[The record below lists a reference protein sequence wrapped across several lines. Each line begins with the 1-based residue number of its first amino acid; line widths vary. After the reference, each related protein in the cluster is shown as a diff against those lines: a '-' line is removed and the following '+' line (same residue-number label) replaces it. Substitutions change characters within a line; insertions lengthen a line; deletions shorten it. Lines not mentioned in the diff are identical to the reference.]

1 MSGLFN
7 FFVLGADRP
16 SLGGVGD
23 WISNEVGT
31 GIGNFID
38 RLYLGYVVDMVQLDF
53 IDFAIFN
60 VADSYLTVGVL
71 LLILILWKE
80 ENGSHH

>member
-31 GIGNFID
+31 GIGLVVLVVGIVKWHSDIWAYGYIICCWWLFI
-38 RLYLGYVVDMVQLDF
+38 LSF
-53 IDFAIFN
+53 
-60 VADSYLTVGVL
+60 
-71 LLILILWKE
+71 
-80 ENGSHH
+80 

>member
-7 FFVLGADRP
+7 FLVLGADRP

-31 GIGNFID
+31 GIG
-38 RLYLGYVVDMVQLDF
+38 LVVLV
-53 IDFAIFN
+53 
-60 VADSYLTVGVL
+60 VGIVK
-71 LLILILWKE
+71 WAS
-80 ENGSHH
+80 GD

>member
-7 FFVLGADRP
+7 FLVLGADRP

-31 GIGNFID
+31 GIG
-38 RLYLGYVVDMVQLDF
+38 LVVLVVGIVKWASGKYGHMV
-53 IDFAIFN
+53 I
-60 VADSYLTVGVL
+60 
-71 LLILILWKE
+71 
-80 ENGSHH
+80 

>member
-31 GIGNFID
+31 GIGLVVLVVGIVKWASGKYGHMVICKVNKHKSANRHNY
-38 RLYLGYVVDMVQLDF
+38 RL
-53 IDFAIFN
+53 
-60 VADSYLTVGVL
+60 
-71 LLILILWKE
+71 
-80 ENGSHH
+80 

>member
-7 FFVLGADRP
+7 FLVLGADRP

-31 GIGNFID
+31 GIGLVVLVVGIVKWASGKYGIW
-38 RLYLGYVVDMVQLDF
+38 LYY
-53 IDFAIFN
+53 
-60 VADSYLTVGVL
+60 L
-71 LLILILWKE
+71 LLVAFY
-80 ENGSHH
+80 S

>member
-31 GIGNFID
+31 GIGLVVLVVGIVKWASGNMGIW
-38 RLYLGYVVDMVQLDF
+38 LYY
-53 IDFAIFN
+53 
-60 VADSYLTVGVL
+60 L
-71 LLILILWKE
+71 LLVAFY
-80 ENGSHH
+80 S

>member
-31 GIGNFID
+31 GIG
-38 RLYLGYVVDMVQLDF
+38 LVVLV
-53 IDFAIFN
+53 N
-60 VADSYLTVGVL
+60 H
-71 LLILILWKE
+71 
-80 ENGSHH
+80 NRH

>member
-31 GIGNFID
+31 DIG
-38 RLYLGYVVDMVQLDF
+38 LVVLVVGGFLSLVSKGPEQVF
-53 IDFAIFN
+53 NAI
-60 VADSYLTVGVL
+60 AGV
-71 LLILILWKE
+71 WKMIF
-80 ENGSHH
+80 GG

>member
-31 GIGNFID
+31 GIGLVVLVVGIVKWASVNMGIW
-38 RLYLGYVVDMVQLDF
+38 LYY
-53 IDFAIFN
+53 
-60 VADSYLTVGVL
+60 L
-71 LLILILWKE
+71 LLVAFY
-80 ENGSHH
+80 S